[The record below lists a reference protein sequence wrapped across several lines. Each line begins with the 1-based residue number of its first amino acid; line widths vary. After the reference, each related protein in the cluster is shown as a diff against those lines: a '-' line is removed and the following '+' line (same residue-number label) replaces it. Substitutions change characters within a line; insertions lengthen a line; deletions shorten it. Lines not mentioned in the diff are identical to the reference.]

1 MAFTDYGK
9 VAIPHILEQVE
20 TESFAIILIP
30 KKAIK
35 WSDEDVNIIY
45 SLFVKKDIG
54 DMNAYYEK
62 LGDYLNN
69 DELIYESIKSN
80 NKIEFMN
87 IFLGGKNNE

>member
-1 MAFTDYGK
+1 
-9 VAIPHILEQVE
+9 
-20 TESFAIILIP
+20 
-30 KKAIK
+30 
-35 WSDEDVNIIY
+35 
-45 SLFVKKDIG
+45 
-54 DMNAYYEK
+54 MNAYYEK